1 MRSTTSFRAARC
13 PQRFFSVAEPRLHPG
28 RDKIDKKSGYDC
40 TLLAM
45 IAGSQSDCSE
55 LPASAT
61 ASATGAASAAGMLC
75 GFIFFAFFRAGF
87 FLVAMGALELALAF
101 PLPRAD
107 LEVLRVFAIADFRF
121 RAVATFRL
129 AIMAL
134 SSGRR

>member
-1 MRSTTSFRAARC
+1 
-13 PQRFFSVAEPRLHPG
+13 
-28 RDKIDKKSGYDC
+28 
-40 TLLAM
+40 M

-61 ASATGAASAAGMLC
+61 ASATGAASAAGMPC
-75 GFIFFAFFRAGF
+75 GFFCFAFFRAGF
-87 FLVAMGALELALAF
+87 FLAATGTFELAVAF

-107 LEVLRVFAIADFRF
+107 LEALRVFARVADFRF

-129 AIMAL
+129 AIMAP

>member
-1 MRSTTSFRAARC
+1 
-13 PQRFFSVAEPRLHPG
+13 
-28 RDKIDKKSGYDC
+28 
-40 TLLAM
+40 M
-45 IAGSQSDCSE
+45 IAGVQSDE

-61 ASATGAASAAGMLC
+61 ASATGAASAGVMLC
-75 GFIFFAFFRAGF
+75 GFTRFAFFRAGF
-87 FLVAMGALELALAF
+87 FLAAMGALELALAF

-107 LEVLRVFAIADFRF
+107 FEVLRVFARVADFRF